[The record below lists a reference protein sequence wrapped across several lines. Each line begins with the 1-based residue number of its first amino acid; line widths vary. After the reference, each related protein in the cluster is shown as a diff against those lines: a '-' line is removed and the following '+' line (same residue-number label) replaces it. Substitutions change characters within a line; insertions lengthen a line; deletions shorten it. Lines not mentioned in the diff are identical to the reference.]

1 MSKAKEKLQSI
12 LDSIEDIEFI
22 TTSKEL
28 KITQAIQDRVAKPAI
43 RMNLVKIAEQFIK
56 LKNDNEF
63 EILQNF
69 SNEDLRGINAIRNF
83 IAHDYDSTDDNII
96 DDVLRYNLPNFK
108 KIVKS
113 LLDQ

>member
-69 SNEDLRGINAIRNF
+69 SNEDLRGIPLCQ
-83 IAHDYDSTDDNII
+83 DSCPKLMI
-96 DDVLRYNLPNFK
+96 
-108 KIVKS
+108 
-113 LLDQ
+113 